1 MSTLEGAALDQAAVQ
16 GTAIKPSD
24 VTDVVVIQDGE
35 HGGDASLGWWG
46 PVEHEGLSM
55 VQRILLT
62 TDGTVTRTLEA
73 CAGEPMELVKLSQ
86 SSMPAASAGRDLGV
100 AEDDEVLFRR
110 ILMRGARSGRHLLYA
125 ESLIAPSRLHPRLR
139 HGLHHSDAPIGRL
152 LWEHRV
158 ETVRELVRWGLEPAG
173 GCAAYF
179 DVDPDHTLV
188 SRTYRVVSQRQPIM
202 LITEKLPADSFPD

>member
-1 MSTLEGAALDQAAVQ
+1 MSTSEGPALDQPVLE
-16 GTAIKPSD
+16 GTAIKASD
-24 VTDVVVIQDGE
+24 VADVVVVQHGE
-35 HGGDASLGWWG
+35 DVGDASLGWWS
-46 PVEHEGLSM
+46 PLDNQGLSM

-86 SSMPAASAGRDLGV
+86 SIGPGASADRDLRV
-100 AEDDEVLFRR
+100 ADGDDVLFRR
-110 ILMRGARSGRHLLYA
+110 ILIRGAHSGRNYLYA
-125 ESLIAPSRLHPRLR
+125 ESLIAPGRLHPRLR
-139 HGLHHSDAPIGRL
+139 HDLYHADAPIGRL

-173 GCAAYF
+173 GCAPYF
-179 DVDPDHTLV
+179 EMDPRQTLV

>member
-1 MSTLEGAALDQAAVQ
+1 MSFEGPALDQAVVQ
-16 GTAIKPSD
+16 GAAIKPSD
-24 VTDVVVIQDGE
+24 VADVVVVQHDQDA
-35 HGGDASLGWWG
+35 GDASLGWWG
-46 PVEHEGLSM
+46 PLDHQGLSM
-55 VQRILLT
+55 VQRVLLT

-86 SSMPAASAGRDLGV
+86 SIVPGASAGSDLGV
-100 AEDDEVLFRR
+100 ADGDDVLFRR
-110 ILMRGARSGRHLLYA
+110 ILMRGAHSGRHHLYA

-139 HGLHHSDAPIGRL
+139 HGLYHSDAPIGRL

-173 GCAAYF
+173 GCASYF
-179 DVDPDHTLV
+179 DMDPRQTLV